1 MDFAVYLSA
10 LGLAAGQIVGIGPQN
25 AYVIRQGIGRSH
37 VLPIVL
43 VCILCDVFF
52 IAAGVWGVGAWISRH
67 AELLNWVIWGGAAF
81 ITFLGVRSLRSALTP
96 KQLDDLGGVEK
107 SRNAAIKTILL
118 VTLVNPYVWID
129 TVVLIGSVSSA
140 YGAENKGAF
149 LLGCLTASLVW
160 FFGIG
165 FFAGKLAPW
174 FASPKSW
181 RILDGVIACIMFLT
195 AGMLVLRFGL
205 H

>member
-1 MDFAVYLSA
+1 MDFAVYFSA

-25 AYVIRQGIGRSH
+25 AFVIRQGIGRSH
-37 VLPIVL
+37 VLPIAL

-52 IAAGVWGVGAWISRH
+52 IGAGVWGVGTWVASH
-67 AELLNWVIWGGAAF
+67 HELMNWAIWGGAAF

-96 KQLDDLGGVEK
+96 RQLDSQGGVEK
-107 SRNAAIKTILL
+107 NRAAAIKTILL
-118 VTLVNPYVWID
+118 VSLFNPYVWID

-149 LLGCLTASLVW
+149 LLGCLTASLIW
-160 FFGIG
+160 FLGIG

-174 FASPKSW
+174 FASAKSW
-181 RILDGVIACIMFLT
+181 RILDGAIAVIMFIT
-195 AGMLVLRFGL
+195 AGMLVARFGF
-205 H
+205 